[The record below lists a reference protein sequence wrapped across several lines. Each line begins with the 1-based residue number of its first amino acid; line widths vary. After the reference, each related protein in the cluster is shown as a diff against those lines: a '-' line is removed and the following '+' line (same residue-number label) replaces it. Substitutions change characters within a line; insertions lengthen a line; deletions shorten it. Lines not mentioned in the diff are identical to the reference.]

1 MGLFVEENTVIN
13 FRWKGLNETKANLSA
28 LGSVG
33 RKDCF

>member
-13 FRWKGLNETKANLSA
+13 FGLNETKANLSA